1 MRETCKKSNTGMR
14 LCCVVWL
21 LFVLAVTGLQAA
33 TLQAKKVTGEVTSA
47 TDGSLLIGVSVQ
59 VQGSSMGTI
68 TDLDGKYS
76 LDVNAGETL
85 VFSYIGFKTQSVKV
99 GTSSTINV
107 VLEEDNEVLDEVV
120 VVGYGV
126 QKKKLVTGATVQ
138 VKGDNIAKLNTTNP
152 LQAMQGQTPGVN
164 IASISGQP
172 GSELK
177 VSIRGLGTV
186 GNAEPLYLIDGVRGD
201 ISNLNPADIESID
214 ILKDAASA
222 AIYGAQ
228 AANGVVLVTTKS
240 GKEGKAEVSFDA
252 YYGVQNVV
260 KKAELLNTE
269 QYMMI
274 MDEQRLNSGN
284 STPYDWSSYKS
295 IYDANGNLYDTDWLG
310 AMFKDNAKLQSY
322 TLGVSGGSST
332 SKYSISMGYM
342 SQEGIIGGED
352 VSNYSR
358 YNFRV
363 NSEHNLFKDLLKV
376 GEQVSFVYRRNTGIG
391 VGGQYNNTLRGA
403 YSAAPFVPIYS
414 DNNIY
419 DSPYNDTSNSDWNP
433 EDGNPY
439 GSMMTAT
446 NNENKNAFFA
456 GNVYAELQPIKNLK
470 IRTVFGANYY
480 TNEYRSFSP
489 LYQFGSQSRN
499 TRTSVTQNMRHTL
512 ELTWTNT
519 ATYDWNIEDHAFN
532 ALIGM
537 ESYQYGGTYLSGS
550 NGGLREGFDNW
561 DHAFITNATGSSTAE
576 GMSVSGYPL
585 DETRTVSYFARLGW
599 NWKETY
605 MLNAT
610 VRADGS
616 SRFARGH
623 RYGFFPSISAGWI
636 LTNEKFMKNTSS
648 WLDYLKLRVSWGQV
662 GNQNIDNYQY
672 LAPIKMTNV
681 HYFYGISGN
690 STAVEASAL
699 GTNWGAYP
707 SRLSNEALTWETSEQ
722 TNIGF
727 DARFFAS
734 RLGVNF
740 DFYIKSTKDWLLQ
753 APILNTTGTGAPYIN
768 GGDVKNTGVELAL
781 TWNDNIGKDF
791 SYNISLNGAFNKN
804 KVGKIPTED
813 GIIHGSSN
821 ELYNNAAEFYRA
833 ENGEPIGYF
842 WGYQTAGI
850 FQNEREI
857 EEWRAAGN
865 GILQAD
871 PQPGDVRYVDV
882 DHNGVIN
889 DDDKVNLGNGIPD
902 FTLGFNI
909 GFEYKGFDLSLV
921 ANGAFGHQIVQSYR
935 NHTRPQPNYTV
946 EILERW
952 HGEGTSNRIP
962 RVTDSN
968 INWEFSDLYIHN
980 GNYLRLSTLTLGY
993 DFSKLFRFKA
1003 FKQARLYFQVQNL
1016 LTITKYNGMDPEVGY
1031 GADSNAWV
1039 SGVDL
1044 GYYPRPRTVLVGVNL
1059 KF

>member
-1 MRETCKKSNTGMR
+1 MRKFCGVCPVSD
-14 LCCVVWL
+14 
-21 LFVLAVTGLQAA
+21 FTGLQAA

-138 VKGDNIAKLNTTNP
+138 VKGENIAKLNTTNP

-499 TRTSVTQNMRHTL
+499 TRTSVTQNM
-512 ELTWTNT
+512 
-519 ATYDWNIEDHAFN
+519 
-532 ALIGM
+532 
-537 ESYQYGGTYLSGS
+537 
-550 NGGLREGFDNW
+550 
-561 DHAFITNATGSSTAE
+561 
-576 GMSVSGYPL
+576 P
-585 DETRTVSYFARLGW
+585 
-599 NWKETY
+599 
-605 MLNAT
+605 
-610 VRADGS
+610 

-980 GNYLRLSTLTLGY
+980 GNYLRLSTMTLGY